1 LVAAALQPELYS
13 VVSIRD
19 GMPSLGYLLAKPVEF
34 EEAPELFCLDLYRLF
49 DLNQIAALASPALIT
64 TR

>member
-1 LVAAALQPELYS
+1 
-13 VVSIRD
+13 
-19 GMPSLGYLLAKPVEF
+19 MPSLGYLLAKPVEF
-34 EEAPELFCLDLYRLF
+34 EEAPEIFCLDLYRLF